1 MKAKRTYQRNV
12 KGHLRKKPG
21 SRKQVRVRGH
31 RRVKRT
37 DYKKKR

>member
-1 MKAKRTYQRNV
+1 MGKQKLVRA
-12 KGHLRKKPG
+12 HLRKKPG

-31 RRVKRT
+31 RRIKRT